1 MLVCNSSCRHVCV
14 RESPSPTAS
23 HLLARHPSSH
33 PTHMAACRWAPLE
46 FMSRPEESDADMEED
61 EEAQELSGSHQ
72 AVTV

>member
-1 MLVCNSSCRHVCV
+1 
-14 RESPSPTAS
+14 
-23 HLLARHPSSH
+23 
-33 PTHMAACRWAPLE
+33 MAACRWAPLE